1 MQMIVPV
8 LLIRLYQVSMT
19 FYRWMHDL
27 IIVEVSLKNL
37 FVQIIGRNILCS
49 YKSNTRAHVSAVET
63 AHHFFVKTLAAC
75 AKSRERDKSFIV
87 KMISLSQLIRK

>member
-8 LLIRLYQVSMT
+8 LLIRLYQVGMT

-27 IIVEVSLKNL
+27 LTVEVSLKNL

-63 AHHFFVKTLAAC
+63 AHHFV
-75 AKSRERDKSFIV
+75 REN
-87 KMISLSQLIRK
+87 ISSMCKIA